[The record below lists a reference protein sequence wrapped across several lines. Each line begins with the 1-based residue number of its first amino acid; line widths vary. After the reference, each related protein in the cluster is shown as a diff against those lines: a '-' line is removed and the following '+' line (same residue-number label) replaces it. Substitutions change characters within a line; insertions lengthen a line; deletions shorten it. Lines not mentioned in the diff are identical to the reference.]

1 MRHYCRD
8 DPHSIGSRNGEH
20 GARDLCCWA
29 TTVGN
34 PVSVRLD
41 RVSDRYRQ
49 RTFVSVAKRVAP
61 GGGAPSSAAT
71 GLVELYG
78 RREMLGGA

>member
-1 MRHYCRD
+1 MAEPGLRRAVAIRQV
-8 DPHSIGSRNGEH
+8 PS
-20 GARDLCCWA
+20 GARRFESC
-29 TTVGN
+29 
-34 PVSVRLD
+34 SVRS
-41 RVSDRYRQ
+41 R
-49 RTFVSVAKRVAP
+49 RVAP

>member
-1 MRHYCRD
+1 MSG
-8 DPHSIGSRNGEH
+8 DPTSIGSRNGEH

-41 RVSDRYRQ
+41 LVSDRYRQ
-49 RTFVSVAKRVAP
+49 CTFVSVAKR
-61 GGGAPSSAAT
+61 
-71 GLVELYG
+71 
-78 RREMLGGA
+78 